1 MMSRH
6 SPECFV
12 VWTSCFKFKDFTSEC
27 LGAFGTLMWHEYI
40 HISGESRLL
49 YSDFHHRANVCLET
63 PSRFSSL
70 HNTRTYKC
78 SSWRTEDDNDGV
90 FVCCVNKN
98 KKNLFCSLIRCYV
111 RGGASYHAVSRS
123 WWQWV
128 ESGPCRVPAERGGGG
143 ASQHDPPRRRRALGT
158 RQWTWRRHDRINQW
172 SIKPNDWWRQ
182 SELRNEHSRSGA
194 MLKRL
199 WVVFTKHHLNELR

>member
-6 SPECFV
+6 SPECSV
-12 VWTSCFKFKDFTSEC
+12 VWTSCFKFKDFTSER
-27 LGAFGTLMWHEYI
+27 LGTFGTLMWHEYI
-40 HISGESRLL
+40 HISGESRL
-49 YSDFHHRANVCLET
+49 
-63 PSRFSSL
+63 
-70 HNTRTYKC
+70 RTYKC

-90 FVCCVNKN
+90 FGCCVNKN
-98 KKNLFCSLIRCYV
+98 KKNLFCSLIGCYV

-128 ESGPCRVPAERGGGG
+128 EFGPCRVPAERGGGG
-143 ASQHDPPRRRRALGT
+143 ASQHDPPRWRRALGT
-158 RQWTWRRHDRINQW
+158 RQWTWRRHDRFNQW

-199 WVVFTKHHLNELR
+199 WVVFTKHHLNELH